1 MNPTIATYFFHILQG
16 QLSLLIVVLDSL
28 SVAEFF
34 IESGRRS
41 HSLGA
46 GEEKLSEP

>member
-16 QLSLLIVVLDSL
+16 QLSVLIVLDSL
-28 SVAEFF
+28 SAAEFF

-41 HSLGA
+41 HSLKA